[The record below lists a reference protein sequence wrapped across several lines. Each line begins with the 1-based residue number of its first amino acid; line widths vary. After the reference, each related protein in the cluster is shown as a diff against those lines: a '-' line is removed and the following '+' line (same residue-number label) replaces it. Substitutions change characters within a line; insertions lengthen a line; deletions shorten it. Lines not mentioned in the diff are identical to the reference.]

1 MKDKKLINFTKFI
14 QSHRKEIFGSKYRGD
29 PSIKYKKQIA
39 ALDLK
44 MNEILKS
51 GSPLSKDPKFLL
63 GLFSFSISQF
73 GILVK
78 TNVEDYENEFYQL
91 IKDVVQNEL

>member
-1 MKDKKLINFTKFI
+1 
-14 QSHRKEIFGSKYRGD
+14 
-29 PSIKYKKQIA
+29 
-39 ALDLK
+39 